1 MLARKTALF
10 AATIAAPLL
19 WAPLALAAPTG
30 EQTPLD
36 LEPAEPAR
44 AAQAAGSG
52 GLLRTF
58 VGLAVVVALI
68 YGVYWILRQVK
79 ASREEKSSGSGL
91 SSLATLPLGPNRS
104 LHMVRAGTDV
114 VLIGVAEHG
123 VTPIRTYA
131 ADEARA
137 AGLLDHIAD
146 DDAPDL
152 GADLGGEGLNGG
164 GMNGAGTT
172 TATPTGPAVGQAIDT
187 IRRWTVR
194 R

>member
-44 AAQAAGSG
+44 VAEASGSG
-52 GLLRTF
+52 SLLRTF

-79 ASREEKSSGSGL
+79 ASREEKASGTGL
-91 SSLATLPLGPNRS
+91 VSLAALPLGPNRA
-104 LHMVRAGTDV
+104 LHMVRAGTDI
-114 VLIGVAEHG
+114 VLVGVADHG

-131 ADEARA
+131 EHEARA
-137 AGLLDHIAD
+137 AGLLDAID
-146 DDAPDL
+146 DDELAGVHEADANGNGNGNGVTRAAGAP
-152 GADLGGEGLNGG
+152 AGL
-164 GMNGAGTT
+164 AL
-172 TATPTGPAVGQAIDT
+172 DT
-187 IRRWTVR
+187 LRRWTVR

>member
-1 MLARKTALF
+1 MPARRTALL

-19 WAPLALAAPTG
+19 WAPLALAAPSG

-44 AAQAAGSG
+44 VAQASGSG
-52 GLLRTF
+52 SLVRTF

-79 ASREEKSSGSGL
+79 ASREEKASGSGL
-91 SSLATLPLGPNRS
+91 TSLAALPLGPNRS

-114 VLIGVAEHG
+114 VLIGVGEHG
-123 VTPIRTYA
+123 VTPIRTYG
-131 ADEARA
+131 ADEARE
-137 AGLLDHIAD
+137 AGLLDEIAD
-146 DDAPDL
+146 DDEPIAP
-152 GADLGGEGLNGG
+152 AGGGGLNGARTPR
-164 GMNGAGTT
+164 AGSD
-172 TATPTGPAVGQAIDT
+172 GPAAGQALDAL
-187 IRRWTVR
+187 RRWTVR